1 MGGRAFT
8 VVLSAGALCVG
19 LGLAAGFVQ
28 GADTKTATLVADSYV
43 RANDPDENFGTSPM
57 LRVDGRPITNGYLR
71 FDVDVAADEQV
82 TKATLRIYA
91 TADSDSG
98 VSAHPVADNG
108 WDEDTIDYYNAP
120 PMGEAVASSGSYDR
134 GDHVSLDVTE
144 LVGDGPVSIGLK
156 RPSEASNFYNSRES
170 ESDEPELVVETA
182 PIPDE
187 TPPDTAIESQPAS
200 PTKDNR
206 PAFGFV
212 STEPGTFE
220 CRVDEE
226 AFAPCVSAHTLDT
239 LSDGAHVFE
248 VRATD
253 GAGNVDPSPATHS
266 FVVDTAA
273 PALPTGLTATGASG
287 QVTLEWDDSTAED
300 LSRYVVLRSTAP
312 GGPYAYLAGVTDS
325 SYIDAEVSDGTT
337 YYYVIEANDTAE
349 NRSGLSHEAS
359 VTAGDPPPPPAPEP
373 PPPAPEPEPPPAPE
387 SPAPAIPASGAYFG
401 AYVGDS
407 TGRTLEETEG
417 LLGRRLAIVH
427 DYRRWDHSPLL
438 EPEHERWAAGGRL
451 VFINW
456 KAKTDAGEL
465 VPWAAIADGSEDAR
479 IDAAA
484 AEAQRFAKPLFIAFH
499 HEPEDEV
506 GDWGSAADF
515 AAAFRRIV
523 ARFRAAG
530 ADNVGFVWNVMGST
544 KYYDQYTADLYPG
557 DDVVDWIAWDP
568 YNWVDCH
575 GRSGDWEEF
584 APKVARFYDWLEAN
598 GHADKPFMLGEYGSD
613 EPLEDQP
620 SKGDWFLGARDELSG
635 AGGGGPRFPNLKAL
649 VYFDSDRSDESSGC
663 AWQIDSSSS
672 ALAGFRALGADPYL
686 AAADGG

>member
-1 MGGRAFT
+1 MRGRAST
-8 VVLSAGALCVG
+8 IVLSIGALSAG
-19 LGLAAGFVQ
+19 LGLAAGLVQ
-28 GADTKTATLVADSYV
+28 GADTKKATLVADSYV
-43 RANDPDENFGTSPM
+43 RANDPRENFGTSPM
-57 LRVDGRPITNGYLR
+57 LRVDGRPITSAYLR
-71 FDVDVAADEQV
+71 FDVDVPADEQI
-82 TKATLRIYA
+82 TEATLRIYA

-98 VSAHPVADNG
+98 VTAHPVVDNG
-108 WDEDTIDYYNAP
+108 WDENTIDYYNAP
-120 PMGEAVASSGSYDR
+120 PLGEAVASSGSYER
-134 GDHVSLDVTE
+134 GDYVSLDVTE
-144 LVGDGPVSIGLK
+144 LVGDGPVSIGLR

-187 TPPDTAIESQPAS
+187 TPPDTVVESQPAS
-200 PTKDNR
+200 PTKDDR

-212 STEPGTFE
+212 STEPGSFE

-226 AFAPCVSAHTLDT
+226 DFAPCVSPHTLAT
-239 LSDGAHVFE
+239 LSDGAHIFE
-248 VRATD
+248 VRAID
-253 GAGNVDPSPATHS
+253 GAGNVDPSPAAHS

-273 PALPTGLTATGASG
+273 PALPTGLTAAGASG
-287 QVTLEWDDSTAED
+287 QVTLEWDDSPAAD
-300 LSRYVVLRSTAP
+300 LSEYVVLRSTTP
-312 GGPYAYLAGVTDS
+312 GGPYTYLAGVTDS
-325 SYIDAEVSDGTT
+325 AYTDAEVSDGTT
-337 YYYVIEANDTAE
+337 YHYVIEANDTAG
-349 NRSGLSHEAS
+349 NRSALSEEAS
-359 VTAGDPPPPPAPEP
+359 ATAGDPPPPPAPEP
-373 PPPAPEPEPPPAPE
+373 PPPAPEPQPAPQ

-407 TGRTLEETEG
+407 TGRSLEQTEA

-456 KAKTDAGEL
+456 KAKTDAGDA
-465 VPWAAIADGSEDAR
+465 VPWARIADGSEDAR

-484 AEAQRFAKPLFIAFH
+484 AEARGFARPLFLAFH

-506 GDWGSAADF
+506 GDWGEAAEF

-530 ADNVGFVWNVMGST
+530 AHNVGFVWNVMGSS
-544 KYYDQYTADLYPG
+544 KYYELYGAGLYPG
-557 DDVVDWIAWDP
+557 DDAVDWIAWDP
-568 YNWVDCH
+568 YNWVDCN

-584 APKVARFYDWLEAN
+584 APKLERFYSWLLAN

-613 EPLEDQP
+613 EPLEGQP
-620 SKGDWFLGARDELSG
+620 SKGDWFLGARDTLSG
-635 AGGGGPRFPNLKAL
+635 TAGEGPRFPNLKAL
-649 VYFDSDRSDESSGC
+649 VYFDSDRTDDSGC

-672 ALAGFRALGADPYL
+672 ALAGFRALGAARSTGALP
-686 AAADGG
+686 